1 MTQSRIGAELVLATP
16 AQQADRWAHHYAQ
29 WGTGYERSLF
39 LRREA
44 ALAESGFGR
53 THLRMWLW
61 VDDAGEVLASCETY
75 AGTAWYCDDVGR
87 TSLEPLQAIAS
98 VLVVPELRGQGHA
111 AAMMAALSVE
121 LRALGTTVSTLFS
134 DVGPNLYRK
143 AGYLLHPARK
153 TVIAVPGHMA
163 APTGVVEL
171 GLGDLAD
178 VLERDREE
186 LGAWVG
192 GSTAPAL
199 AEVVQV
205 DRVAWFATRA
215 RYRAWARG
223 TEASPVL
230 GVAVGDSFCLWSADA
245 ADPLLHML
253 AWRPRTPHDA
263 EKMVHAALAHAA
275 ELGLRQVEFWDADRD
290 TGLDPWRRPAV
301 QPPGVGQSRETGL
314 PMMAWLQQGRPM
326 PLVWMG
332 IERYA
337 WC

>member
-1 MTQSRIGAELVLATP
+1 MTQTGTGAQLVLATP
-16 AQQADRWAHHYAQ
+16 AQQAERWTHHFAQ
-29 WGTGYERSLF
+29 WGAGYERSLF

-44 ALAESGFGR
+44 ALAESQFGR
-53 THLRMWLW
+53 AHLKLWLW
-61 VDDAGEVLASCETY
+61 VDDAGQVLASCETY
-75 AGTAWYCDDVGR
+75 AGNAWYCDDVGR
-87 TSLEPLQAIAS
+87 TSIEPLQAIAS

-121 LRALGTTVSTLFS
+121 LHALGTTVSTLFS
-134 DVGPNLYRK
+134 DVGPNPYRK
-143 AGYLLHPARK
+143 AGYLLHPARE
-153 TVIAVPGHMA
+153 TVLAVQGSGAMPAGA
-163 APTGVVEL
+163 VEL

-178 VLERDREE
+178 VLDRDREE

-199 AEVVQV
+199 AEIVQV

-223 TEASPVL
+223 TEPSPVV
-230 GVAVGDSFCLWSADA
+230 GVAVGDSFCLWCADA
-245 ADPLLHML
+245 ADPVLYML
-253 AWRPRTPHDA
+253 AWRPRSPADA
-263 EKMVHAALAHAA
+263 QAMVQAALAHAA
-275 ELGLRQVEFWDADRD
+275 ELGLRQVVFWDADRD
-290 TGLDPWRRPAV
+290 TGLDPWRRAAV
-301 QPPGVGQSRETGL
+301 QPHGIARARETGL
-314 PMMAWLQQGRPM
+314 PMLAWLQKGRPM

>member
-1 MTQSRIGAELVLATP
+1 MSHSTADAELILATP
-16 AQQADRWAHHYAQ
+16 AQQAERWGHHFAQ
-29 WGTGYERSLF
+29 WGAGYERSLF

-44 ALAESGFGR
+44 ALAESEFGR
-53 THLRMWLW
+53 SQLKLWLW
-61 VDDAGEVLASCETY
+61 VEPNGQVLASCETY
-75 AGTAWYCDDVGR
+75 AGNAWYCDDVGR
-87 TSLEPLQAIAS
+87 TSIEPLQAVAS

-143 AGYLLHPARK
+143 AGYLLHPARE
-153 TVIAVPGHMA
+153 TALAVSGPHAMPAGA
-163 APTGVVEL
+163 VEL

-178 VLERDREE
+178 VLARDREE

-199 AEVVQV
+199 AEIVQV
-205 DRVAWFATRA
+205 DRIAWFATRA

-223 TEASPVL
+223 TEPSPVL
-230 GVAVGDSFCLWSADA
+230 GVAVGDSFCLWTTDA
-245 ADPLLHML
+245 AEPLLHVL
-253 AWRPRTPHDA
+253 AWRPRRPADA
-263 EKMVHAALAHAA
+263 DKMVQAALAHASD
-275 ELGLRQVEFWDADRD
+275 LGLRQVLFWDADRD
-290 TGLDPWRRPAV
+290 TGLDPWRRAAV
-301 QPPGVGQSRETGL
+301 QPPGLHRARDTGL
-314 PMMAWLQQGRPM
+314 PMLAWLQKGRPM

-332 IERYA
+332 IERYT